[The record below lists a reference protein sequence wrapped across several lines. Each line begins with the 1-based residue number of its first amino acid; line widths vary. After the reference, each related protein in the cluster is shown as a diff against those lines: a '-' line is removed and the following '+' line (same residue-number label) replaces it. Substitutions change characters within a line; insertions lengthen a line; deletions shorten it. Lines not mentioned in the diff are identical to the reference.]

1 MNIDEVRTE
10 SAVAAHLSSTLALA
24 QQDQH
29 FLGDGMPALL
39 LPPDLRIE
47 TLEHTLAAPVRK
59 KGVTVLN
66 DAESFVAVVL
76 DQKAESTRLFST
88 INPPTFTAV
97 FNHTAEGPGWG
108 DHQAKYNAPLSPE
121 WKAWTSIDGKKMN
134 QVEIAQFIENN
145 LVDVAEP
152 EGATLLEIC
161 RTLEAKKKVN
171 FSSSIRLSD
180 GTNQFTFEEEVQGTA
195 QKGQLGI
202 PEQFVIGVPVFENG
216 EKWRVDVRLRYRIE
230 DGGKLWMWLELV
242 RPHKVIEE
250 AVKEL
255 RATIA
260 EGTGLAILNG
270 TPASRG

>member
-1 MNIDEVRTE
+1 MSFEEIRAE
-10 SAVAAHLSSTLALA
+10 SAVAAQLASDLVA
-24 QQDQH
+24 CQQVPRT
-29 FLGDGMPALL
+29 FGDGMPALI
-39 LPPDLRIE
+39 LPPDLRIH
-47 TLEHTLAAPVRK
+47 TLEETLAAPIRK
-59 KGVTVLN
+59 KGTIILN

-76 DQKAESTRLFST
+76 DQKSESTRLFST
-88 INPPTFTAV
+88 ISPPTFTAV
-97 FNHTAEGPGWG
+97 FNHNASGSGWG
-108 DHQAKYNAPLSPE
+108 DHKAKYNAPLSPE
-121 WKAWTSIDGKKMN
+121 WKAWTGVDGKKMG

-180 GTNQFTFEEEVQGTA
+180 GNNQFTFEEEISGTA
-195 QKGQLGI
+195 QKGQLAI

-230 DGGKLWMWLELV
+230 EGGKLVMWMELV

-255 RATIA
+255 RAKIA

-270 TPASRG
+270 TPNA